1 MDLERSMMEVSCGLW
16 LVACGITSL
25 AVVLSRGVAP
35 PKVLTSSPPPP
46 EAAGQT
52 PPVAHKRTTVRH
64 LLTSTPQA
72 QCNGAVSLSQWLL
85 MQMPKF
91 RFLPVYF
98 FS

>member
-1 MDLERSMMEVSCGLW
+1 MWPVACGLW
-16 LVACGITSL
+16 HHITRCC
-25 AVVLSRGVAP
+25 AVSGRRTTKSADVIT
-35 PKVLTSSPPPP
+35 TSPRSCRPN
-46 EAAGQT
+46 